1 MAAEPDATD
10 DLVQR
15 GNGAERR
22 IVAYEANHD
31 LGAVMSEIVVATG
44 EG

>member
-1 MAAEPDATD
+1 LVAELGAIA

-22 IVAYEANHD
+22 LVVDTHDD
-31 LGAVMSEIVVATG
+31 LGAAMSHTVAATG
-44 EG
+44 EV

>member
-1 MAAEPDATD
+1 LAAELGAID

-22 IVAYEANHD
+22 
-31 LGAVMSEIVVATG
+31 LVVDRPATTSARP
-44 EG
+44 